1 MVQFAPPYP
10 AVILEDESKTRFG
23 VIGDLHLGIEA
34 SFLRSSAL
42 FSTFISEGVIR
53 DVGTFLRE
61 KSLGNLILLGDL
73 KHTFFTP
80 SPEERDLLKSLFS
93 LLEEEGV
100 KLYVIKGNHDGRIED
115 IASKYSG
122 VHLHREPWL
131 EVPMEEGSAVLVHGH
146 RSIPKEALHRVTH
159 IIMGHI
165 HPCIRVSGR
174 EASVVR
180 VFLEFEAT
188 LGGGERSGVEK
199 VLVMPAFNSLCCY
212 RFGPMDLKDKL
223 VVLRNMEFEE
233 EGVIVFDLAR
243 SLIGSLK
250 ECLDHSI

>member
-23 VIGDLHLGIEA
+23 LIGDLHLGIEA

-61 KSLGNLILLGDL
+61 KSLENLILLGDL

-115 IASKYSG
+115 IAWRCPWRRGAPSWCMGTGVSRRRPYIGPPTSLWATSILASG
-122 VHLHREPWL
+122 
-131 EVPMEEGSAVLVHGH
+131 S
-146 RSIPKEALHRVTH
+146 
-159 IIMGHI
+159 
-165 HPCIRVSGR
+165 
-174 EASVVR
+174 
-180 VFLEFEAT
+180 
-188 LGGGERSGVEK
+188 LGGRLPSLGSSWSSRRPWAAARGVVWRRSWLCLPSTPFAAIGLAPWTSK
-199 VLVMPAFNSLCCY
+199 VSW
-212 RFGPMDLKDKL
+212 
-223 VVLRNMEFEE
+223 
-233 EGVIVFDLAR
+233 
-243 SLIGSLK
+243 
-250 ECLDHSI
+250 